1 MITSYFNKALMRAP
15 ENKFDWHGERCIVAA
30 SGPSLTRDVIRT
42 VRDAYGWRLI
52 AVNNTYEVF
61 PRADALYA
69 CDWAWWQHH
78 NHAQDFL
85 GLKFTSHG
93 FDVGH
98 CDDKSQVGAEK
109 YGIRL
114 IQATFAKSGFGVDC
128 LHYGNPGS
136 SGFQAVNLALLL
148 GATQIALVGFD
159 MRVVDNRS
167 HYFGDHPPHLQ
178 RCDDR
183 GYRHMADAFPPDDRI
198 VNCTPDSS
206 LKVYP
211 FVPLGDLVARRLH
224 RDRAEPHA
232 IPG

>member
-1 MITSYFNKALMRAP
+1 MLQGYQTQAFGRAP
-15 ENKFDWHGERCIVAA
+15 EIKWQGERCIVAA

-42 VRDAYGWRLI
+42 VRDAIGWRVI
-52 AVNNTYEVF
+52 AVNNAYQVL

-69 CDWAWWQHH
+69 CDWGWWQHH
-78 NHAQDFL
+78 NFAQDFL

-93 FDVGH
+93 FDVGL

-114 IQATFAKSGFGVDC
+114 IQATFAKGKGFGVDC

-148 GATQIALVGFD
+148 GATQVALVGFD
-159 MRVVDNRS
+159 MRIVDGKS
-167 HYFGDHPPHLQ
+167 HYFGEHPDHLK
-178 RCDDR
+178 RCDAL
-183 GYRHMADAFPPDDRI
+183 GYRHMADAYPPDERI
-198 VNCTPDSS
+198 VNCTPDST

-211 FVPLGDLVARRLH
+211 FMPLGDLVARSVH

-232 IPG
+232 RAG